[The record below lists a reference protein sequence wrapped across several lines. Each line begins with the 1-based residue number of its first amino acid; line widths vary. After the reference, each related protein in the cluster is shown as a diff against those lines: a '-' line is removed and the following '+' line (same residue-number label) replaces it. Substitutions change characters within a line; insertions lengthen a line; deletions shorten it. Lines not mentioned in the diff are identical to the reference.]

1 MGHLDSNG
9 KSKSSQFD
17 DEVDLLELWRALMRG
32 KWIIIGVTLLFSAV
46 SVLYALSLPSMYK
59 STAVLS
65 PAASSG
71 GGVSAFGG
79 QLGGLASLA
88 GINLGGE
95 GATKTAEALEIL
107 QSWAFI
113 EEFILEQGIEAEVI
127 EVNGWDAQSGELV
140 YNLEDYDPAVR
151 EWKNKET
158 NGGKPSSW
166 ELYLA
171 FKRYLSVSQDKTSG
185 FTSLSVEYYSPE
197 LAKKWADALVE
208 KINTRIK
215 TRDAAEAQKNINF
228 LSSQIE
234 MTPISNM
241 QAVFYQLIEDQT
253 KTLMLTAGST
263 EYVFKTV
270 SEPRVAEQRSK
281 PKRAVICMIGAFLGG
296 FLGVFIALTRYFI
309 RKSHVE

>member
-1 MGHLDSNG
+1 MDHLDSNG
-9 KSKSSQFD
+9 KSNSSQFD

-32 KWIIIGVTLLFSAV
+32 KWIIIGVTLLFSVV
-46 SVLYALSLPSMYK
+46 SVLYALSLPNMYK

-113 EEFILEQGIEAEVI
+113 EEFIQEQGIEAEVI

-140 YNLEDYDPAVR
+140 YNLKDYDPAIG
-151 EWKNKET
+151 EWKSKET

-166 ELYLA
+166 ELYLS

-197 LAKKWADALVE
+197 LAKKWAEALVE

-215 TRDAAEAQKNINF
+215 TRDAAEAKKNINF

-263 EYVFKTV
+263 EYVFNTV

-281 PKRAVICMIGAFLGG
+281 PKRAVICMVGAFLGG